1 VTVTLRVRNTGERA
15 GQEVVQLYVREQQ
28 PRLPRPEKELKAFA
42 KVALDPGAEQEVR
55 FQLGRRDFAVYDPR
69 TAAWT
74 VGGGVFDLLVG
85 ASSRDIRLQGSVT
98 LKATGGPQAPLD
110 RLSPLRDWL
119 RNPAA
124 RARLRPVA
132 NALFQGVTGE
142 ANSIGDDE
150 DWSKILQN
158 GFIADLPISKLVMLG
173 GLTEQDLAQ
182 LIEVTNAG

>member
-1 VTVTLRVRNTGERA
+1 
-15 GQEVVQLYVREQQ
+15 
-28 PRLPRPEKELKAFA
+28 
-42 KVALDPGAEQEVR
+42 
-55 FQLGRRDFAVYDPR
+55 
-69 TAAWT
+69 
-74 VGGGVFDLLVG
+74 
-85 ASSRDIRLQGSVT
+85 
-98 LKATGGPQAPLD
+98 
-110 RLSPLRDWL
+110 L

-150 DWSKILQN
+150 DWRKILQN

-182 LIEVTNAG
+182 LIEVANAG